1 MTERPGIGHNAV
13 GYYPS
18 SGAEMPVNSA
28 KTALLTALLFLLT
41 ACASAPDRP
50 ERPAGDYSPEVTGL
64 GEDDSG
70 LPESL
75 KSTANDVLFQALALV
90 GTPYRYGGGSPET
103 GFDCSGLINYVFLNG
118 AGLKLPRTTGELID
132 IDAPRVDRE
141 RLYPGDLVYF
151 NTLGGRVS
159 HIGVYVGERR
169 FVHAPSSGGTVRM
182 DNLDTPYWRKH
193 YVDAKRVLAG
203 D

>member
-1 MTERPGIGHNAV
+1 MRCLHLLTSPPRQGFLALAC
-13 GYYPS
+13 S
-18 SGAEMPVNSA
+18 
-28 KTALLTALLFLLT
+28 ALLLVG
-41 ACASAPDRP
+41 CSSAPPQRSSAAPTAAQLSSEQSSDI
-50 ERPAGDYSPEVTGL
+50 AIHAL
-64 GEDDSG
+64 G
-70 LPESL
+70 
-75 KSTANDVLFQALALV
+75 LV

-132 IDAPRVDRE
+132 IDAPRVERD

-159 HIGVYVGERR
+159 HIGIYVGERR
-169 FVHAPSSGGTVRM
+169 FVHAPSTGGTVRM